1 MAQIDPTASVHPEA
15 KLGGNVTVGPFAV
28 IEQGAEVGDG
38 CVIGPHAYVTTWAR
52 LGVEVK
58 LAKGV
63 VVGTDP
69 QDLKFAGE
77 QTTAHVG
84 DRTVIRE
91 FVTVNR
97 GTTYHM
103 KTVIGAD
110 CLLLAYSHIAHD
122 CIVGDHVIL
131 DNAVQLAGHV
141 EIGEWAIIG
150 GLSGVQQF
158 VHIGAHA
165 FIGGMCAVRK
175 DVPPFVK
182 AAGEPLVFAGTNN
195 IGLARRGFEKE
206 RITAIQQAYRT
217 LYRSGL
223 LIKDALEKLRSEA
236 STPDVEQIVRF
247 IDNRSKHGVIG
258 GPRSRGID
266 EQVPSG
272 A

>member
-1 MAQIDPTASVHPEA
+1 MSHFDPLASVHAGA
-15 KLGGNVTVGPFAV
+15 KLGKDVTVGPFAV
-28 IEQGAEVGDG
+28 IEEGAEIGDG
-38 CVIGPHAYVTTWAR
+38 CVIGPHVLVTRWAR
-52 LGVEVK
+52 LGKEVK

-77 QTTAHVG
+77 ETTAHVG

-103 KTVIGAD
+103 KTVVGAD

-122 CIVGDHVIL
+122 CIIGDHVIL

-141 EIGEWAIIG
+141 EIGDWVIIG

-165 FIGGMCAVRK
+165 FIGGKCGVRK
-175 DVPPFVK
+175 DVPPFIK

-195 IGLARRGFEKE
+195 IGLARRGFDKE

-223 LIKDALEKLRSEA
+223 LFKDAVEKLKSDA
-236 STPDVEQIVRF
+236 STPDVEEIIRF
-247 IDNRSKHGVIG
+247 IENRSKHGVIG
-258 GPRSRGID
+258 GQRNRRSFEQNPD
-266 EQVPSG
+266 EE
-272 A
+272 